1 MFQRKFRLSCAALA
15 ACVLTPLAAFAADE
29 VTLTPSAAT
38 MTDLWGVMVGED
50 GAEWRSPNPDF
61 DGSESQPSAFAIR
74 WRWDTH
80 GQYAI
85 GELLGVYDRADGERT
100 AKYWDLYTI
109 HNPATGET
117 TASQIGWNGA
127 VGSGPMYRKAD
138 GRIMIDQVLSGPNGS
153 MKPIRHEEI
162 MAADRKSYKS
172 NVYERNESG
181 AWELKRE
188 WTWTKVE

>member
-1 MFQRKFRLSCAALA
+1 MRKLSIRAALA
-15 ACVLTPLAAFAADE
+15 GAIAMLAVSPAFAADPAKQ
-29 VTLTPSAAT
+29 TPSAAA
-38 MTDLWGVMVGED
+38 MTELWGEMMD
-50 GAEWRSPNPDF
+50 AEWRSPNPDYEGK
-61 DGSESQPSAFAIR
+61 DSQPNAFAIR

-85 GELLGVYDRADGERT
+85 GELLGVYEREDGERT

-127 VGSGPMYRKAD
+127 VGAGPIYKEAD

-153 MKPIRHEEI
+153 MRPIRHEEI
-162 MAADRKSYKS
+162 MAADGKSYKS